1 MQTEKEGNTDNSV
14 TDEEMDRGFPGQS
27 MAENCKC
34 SVAAEKWKGASEKG
48 AEELPRNVR
57 SSQPSLDSFI
67 CVAWMLLV

>member
-1 MQTEKEGNTDNSV
+1 MRWTEDSQDKAWLKTV
-14 TDEEMDRGFPGQS
+14 
-27 MAENCKC
+27 KC

-57 SSQPSLDSFI
+57 SSQLSLDSFI